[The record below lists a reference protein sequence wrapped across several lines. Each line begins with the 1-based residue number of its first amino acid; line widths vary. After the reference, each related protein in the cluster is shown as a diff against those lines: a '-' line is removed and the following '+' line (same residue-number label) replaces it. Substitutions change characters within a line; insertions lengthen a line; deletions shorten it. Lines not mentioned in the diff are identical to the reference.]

1 MRRSKHRVQYAVPLP
16 NMREQ
21 TESSDALSVTAADVD
36 AAAER
41 LTGVVGSSPLQLCK
55 RLSERYAA
63 EVYLKREDLQEVR
76 SFKLRGAYNKMST
89 LSRDEAARG
98 VVCASAGNHA
108 QGVAYACSLLGIAG
122 TVFMPAIT
130 PMQKIDRVRH
140 FGRDLVEVR
149 LVGESYDDAS
159 QAAHEYA
166 DATGRAFVHPF
177 DDPATIA
184 GQGTVGR
191 ELLEQMRGCPDV
203 VVVGIG
209 GGGLIGGIATY
220 LHEHCPDVTVI

>member
-1 MRRSKHRVQYAVPLP
+1 M
-16 NMREQ
+16 
-21 TESSDALSVTAADVD
+21 TVTAKDID
-36 AAAER
+36 AAAAR
-41 LTGVVGSSPLQLCK
+41 LTGVVAPSPLQHSK
-55 RLSERYAA
+55 RLSERYEA

-89 LSRDEAARG
+89 LPPDEAARG

-108 QGVAYACSLLGIAG
+108 QGVAYACTLLGIPG

-149 LVGESYDDAS
+149 LVGDSYDDAS
-159 QAAHEYA
+159 QAAHAFAESS
-166 DATGRAFVHPF
+166 GRVFVHPF

-191 ELLEQMRGCPDV
+191 ELLEQMRHD
-203 VVVGIG
+203 
-209 GGGLIGGIATY
+209 
-220 LHEHCPDVTVI
+220 